1 MASGGNTLKKSLHAA
16 ATSWQPIRGELVAN
30 ASGVFTFATGSGA
43 VRLSDPRRTILAAG
57 REVRRIPNDD
67 ECCHQQHAQDHAAAD
82 AVHRRPGSRPLR
94 RALQIADKL
103 EHLIYVFTKS
113 VRVENEIQSRKNLI
127 DGRGDRLVQYDTGG
141 GSCSIMPNVE
151 FVETRSEIRRRSNP
165 PFSAIELS
173 ERSTTATA

>member
-1 MASGGNTLKKSLHAA
+1 LKKSLQAA

-103 EHLIYVFTKS
+103 EDLIYVFTKS
-113 VRVENEIQSRKNLI
+113 VRVGNEIQSR
-127 DGRGDRLVQYDTGG
+127 
-141 GSCSIMPNVE
+141 
-151 FVETRSEIRRRSNP
+151 
-165 PFSAIELS
+165 
-173 ERSTTATA
+173 